1 MARRMIVK
9 VRKPKTTT
17 TRTEQYVINKKY
29 LGDEPTFTKPL
40 TKIDYINALNWYSYM
55 CDVGDAKEY
64 ISEYLTNLGRIND
77 AKRIKSIPDLWIP
90 TTVAWICRLL
100 TKGFKLPTECSGY
113 IGERIG
119 VILNYSVEEKEED
132 DTPKVSVQDRMREK
146 ARDIIGEVEGLI
158 DDYLENSESF
168 SFYNWLSENS
178 IPPIYVSRIIDKLT
192 PVLDELLEAYEGK
205 DEQLKEG
212 YRRFKKTDLKKII
225 SFYEGMI
232 EDANK
237 YSGVAKKTRKP
248 RKRKTISME
257 KKLKTFKWQR
267 EDSTYKIASVAPEKI
282 IGASE
287 LWTFNTKYK
296 TLTVLR
302 SLDRAGLQV
311 KGTSITNYDEKTSIS
326 RSTGR
331 KTEEILKRA
340 VEGGKIVLRKLM
352 DEIKTEKPLA
362 YRTNENTILLRIIQ

>member
-1 MARRMIVK
+1 MARRMIAK
-9 VRKPKTTT
+9 VRKPKTT